1 MQGCKTSLSTS
12 NVHLGVLDPRMWSG
26 KKKQPTQV
34 FFNKPPRHILIPG
47 KKTTGRIKNKKQLA
61 NSLPADSHWLLFATV
76 TPPLPNSRKR
86 QPNVMQHVPSL
97 PLDAE
102 HWQLLEGPHL
112 LVGSTADE
120 WHQHPHLRQL
130 LRDVRPNRESNPQ
143 VVGWLKGQWV
153 SILKLTF

>member
-12 NVHLGVLDPRMWSG
+12 NVHLGVLDPER
-26 KKKQPTQV
+26 KT
-34 FFNKPPRHILIPG
+34 NLPRCFLTNHPG
-47 KKTTGRIKNKKQLA
+47 TSLFPAKKTTGRIKNKKQLT

-130 LRDVRPNRESNPQ
+130 LRDVRPNGESNPQ
-143 VVGWLKGQWV
+143 VVGWLKSQWV